1 MDKIVL
7 KAKGGTTME
16 EKNILEFIEHKKYI
30 QLTKELYEMIRK
42 AAYLK
47 NVSNSEIIRQ
57 CCKKQLDI
65 ELEAHKEN

>member
-1 MDKIVL
+1 MFNL
-7 KAKGGTTME
+7 LYTE
-16 EKNILEFIEHKKYI
+16 ELMKNITVTA
-30 QLTKELYEMIRK
+30 QLSKELYEMIRK

-65 ELEAHKEN
+65 ELKVQEEKE

>member
-1 MDKIVL
+1 
-7 KAKGGTTME
+7 
-16 EKNILEFIEHKKYI
+16 
-30 QLTKELYEMIRK
+30 MIRK

-65 ELEAHKEN
+65 ELKVQEEKE

>member
-1 MDKIVL
+1 MKEERI
-7 KAKGGTTME
+7 TTTA
-16 EKNILEFIEHKKYI
+16 ILS
-30 QLTKELYEMIRK
+30 KELYEMIRK

-65 ELEAHKEN
+65 ELEVHEEN

>member
-1 MDKIVL
+1 MVRL
-7 KAKGGTTME
+7 VHKGETM
-16 EKNILEFIEHKKYI
+16 KNITVTA

>member
-1 MDKIVL
+1 
-7 KAKGGTTME
+7 ME
-16 EKNILEFIEHKKYI
+16 K
-30 QLTKELYEMIRK
+30 QLVTFQADTELYEMIRK

-65 ELEAHKEN
+65 ELKEQKEK

>member
-1 MDKIVL
+1 MKEERI
-7 KAKGGTTME
+7 TTTA
-16 EKNILEFIEHKKYI
+16 ILS
-30 QLTKELYEMIRK
+30 KELYEMIRK

-65 ELEAHKEN
+65 ELKEQKEK

>member
-1 MDKIVL
+1 MS
-7 KAKGGTTME
+7 E
-16 EKNILEFIEHKKYI
+16 EKITTTVILP
-30 QLTKELYEMIRK
+30 KELYEMIRK

-65 ELEAHKEN
+65 ELKEHSKN

>member
-1 MDKIVL
+1 MKEERI
-7 KAKGGTTME
+7 TTTA
-16 EKNILEFIEHKKYI
+16 ILP
-30 QLTKELYEMIRK
+30 KELYEMIRK

-65 ELEAHKEN
+65 DLKEHKRKE

>member
-1 MDKIVL
+1 MAEKKI
-7 KAKGGTTME
+7 TTTA
-16 EKNILEFIEHKKYI
+16 ILPE
-30 QLTKELYEMIRK
+30 ELYEMIRK

-65 ELEAHKEN
+65 ELKIQEKE